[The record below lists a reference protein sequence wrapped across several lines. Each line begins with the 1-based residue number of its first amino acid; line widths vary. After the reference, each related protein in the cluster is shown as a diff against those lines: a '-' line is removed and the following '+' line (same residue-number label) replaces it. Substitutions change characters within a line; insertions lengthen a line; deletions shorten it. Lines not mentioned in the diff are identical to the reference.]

1 MKQNI
6 YELTDQGKRR
16 LLCDLS
22 SILSDKEI
30 ASLVG
35 RYADRL
41 QVADDGE
48 PFIWIYAHEDDDCAG
63 LDYRYWL
70 EQDDVVQFVIDSE
83 E

>member
-1 MKQNI
+1 MKQNV
-6 YELTDQGKRR
+6 YELTDSAKRK
-16 LLCDLS
+16 LLCDLCG
-22 SILSDKEI
+22 ILSDKEI
-30 ASLVG
+30 NMLVAC
-35 RYADRL
+35 YANRL

-70 EQDDVVQFVIDSE
+70 EQDDVVEFVIDSE

>member
-1 MKQNI
+1 MKQNV
-6 YELTDQGKRR
+6 YELTDEGKRR

-30 ASLVG
+30 NALVT

-48 PFIWIYAHEDDDCAG
+48 PYITIYANEDDDAC
-63 LDYRYWL
+63 LDYKYWL
-70 EQDDVVQFVIDSE
+70 EQNNVVQFVIDSDE
-83 E
+83 